1 MKKGEYLTTLLRAK
15 QTVFSS
21 REIML
26 LWQETNG
33 NAAKVR
39 INYYVRHGQLYR
51 IRRGVY
57 GKDTMYDRLEC
68 AVKIFTPSYVS
79 FETVLTRAG
88 VVFQQYGQ
96 IFAASYVN
104 REIVTDGQTYQYKR
118 LKDTILT
125 NPLGIEQTGNYAI
138 ATAERAFLD
147 VVYLNPEYHFDNLSS
162 LNWDIIQD
170 MLPIYGGNKR
180 MERNIKK
187 YHTLS
192 KSNV

>member
-1 MKKGEYLTTLLRAK
+1 MKKGEYLTTLLRTK

-26 LWQETNG
+26 LWEEING
-33 NAAKVR
+33 NAAKAR
-39 INYYVRHGQLYR
+39 INYYTRHGQLYR

-57 GKDTMYDRLEC
+57 GKDATYDRLEC

-79 FETVLTRAG
+79 LETVLTGAG

-104 REIVTDGQTYQYKR
+104 REIVADGQTYQYKR
-118 LKDTILT
+118 LKDMILT
-125 NPLGIEQTGNYAI
+125 NPLGIEQTGTYAV
-138 ATAERAFLD
+138 ASAERAFLD
-147 VVYLNPEYHFDNLSS
+147 VVYLHPEYHFDSLSP
-162 LNWDIIQD
+162 LNWDKIYD

-180 MERNIKK
+180 MERSIKK
-187 YHTLS
+187 YYTVS